1 MVELMF
7 AIGVFLVAIVAAYAS
22 QVTSA
27 DLVSTS
33 RETKVAVAEL
43 RTAMEELLG
52 EPFDDLAVDYPDGQ
66 TIPAYDDRVLE
77 GQRIQVVYPAPGADP
92 LEIQLVMSWNDFR
105 GRPRNMTM
113 SSMRT
118 R

>member
-22 QVTSA
+22 QATSA
-27 DLVSTS
+27 GLVKTS
-33 RETKVAVAEL
+33 RETKIAVAEL
-43 RTAMEELLG
+43 RTAMEDVLG
-52 EPFDDLAVDYPDGQ
+52 EPFDDLPTDFPNGQ
-66 TIPAYDDRVLE
+66 TVPAYDDRVLP
-77 GQRIQVVYPAPGADP
+77 GQRLRVVYPTPGADP
-92 LEIQLVMSWNDFR
+92 LEIRLVLTWNDFR
-105 GRPRNMTM
+105 GRPRTMGM